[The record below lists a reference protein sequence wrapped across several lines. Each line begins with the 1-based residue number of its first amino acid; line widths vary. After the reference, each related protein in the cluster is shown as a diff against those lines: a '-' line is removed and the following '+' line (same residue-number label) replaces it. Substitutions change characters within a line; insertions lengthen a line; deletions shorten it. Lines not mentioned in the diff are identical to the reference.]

1 MVRGLDTFKKWFE
14 NYTDNYII
22 IGGTACDA
30 ALNDAGFNARA
41 TKDIDIIL
49 NIEALSESFVERFW
63 DFVRAA
69 DYKKREQE
77 IQKRNAYRF
86 TNPTSPA
93 YPTQIELFCRQPDAL
108 ALPTNIHITPIPTEE
123 GLSSL
128 SAILLDDGYYNFTL
142 QHSNTIDGVHYAD
155 SAALI
160 CLKAFAYL
168 SNLKLRE
175 SGINIHSVN
184 IDKHK
189 NDIFRLLP
197 LLPADE
203 TILLPASIK
212 ADMQTFTHLIANNLP
227 PQQVL
232 AQSGYGDMN
241 TESVYQNLFTIFQL

>member
-14 NYTDNYII
+14 DFTDNYVI

-30 ALNDAGFNARA
+30 TLSDAGFNARA

-63 DFVRAA
+63 DFVRTAG
-69 DYKKREQE
+69 YKKREQE

-86 TNPTSPA
+86 TNPKSHK
-93 YPTQIELFCRQPDAL
+93 YPTQIELFSRKPDAL
-108 ALPTNIHITPIPTEE
+108 ALPSDIHITPIPTEE

-142 QHSNTIDGVHYAD
+142 QHSDITDGVHYAD

-168 SNLKLRE
+168 SNIKLRD
-175 SGINIHSVN
+175 SGVNIHSVN

-197 LLPADE
+197 LLHANE
-203 TILLPASIK
+203 TIILPDSIRK
-212 ADMQTFTHLIANNLP
+212 DMQTFAHSIENNLP
-227 PQQVL
+227 PQQIL
-232 AQSGYGDMN
+232 AQAGYGNM
-241 TESVYQNLFTIFQL
+241 TSETVYQNLLIIFQL